1 MLYENLHKYY
11 RAEVEFD
18 NEYDNLAIYFKHH
31 NDAIDYLKRIEVD
44 ADSSDYSVFTDI
56 SAVITDIDVE
66 DRSDFV
72 GPEHVVRTFGK
83 ESMRFDDSCRWFFD
97 DNLNTYDYLKIYSSM
112 CDHDIMNYA
121 TKENFYIYENSEKG
135 FEEYLEDEAA
145 ARNRLIEVLLADE
158 EELAEVRKDWEDL
171 EVIGDCKFSFIL

>member
-1 MLYENLHKYY
+1 MLYRKLHKYY
-11 RAEVEFD
+11 RTEVEFD

-31 NDAIDYLKRIEVD
+31 NDAIDYLTRIEVD

-72 GPEHVVRTFGK
+72 APEHIVRTFGK

-135 FEEYLEDEAA
+135 FEEYLEEEAS
-145 ARNRLIEVLLADE
+145 ARNYTF
-158 EELAEVRKDWEDL
+158 EELEEDKEEFEEAIKYWKNL
-171 EVIGDCKFSFIL
+171 EVIGNYKFSFIL